1 MDAQIYADTREW
13 PFYFHFFFSLLFS
26 MCVCE
31 RLLLFFWVKFMTIIV
46 LFVGSH
52 FQFCFVCYCST
63 ALVRFIVFF
72 FFLADIVRI
81 KAIRSEFFPSSIPF
95 FLWINI
101 VWGKW
106 FTENC
111 SNDFELVWTSTT
123 FHFTLELKHES
134 LMIVFQLNVYVL
146 VLLRGFF
153 FSAVVVVVVL
163 GCVLFQLA
171 CGTQFDEQ
179 HMPSVGHPCHAFW
192 PHATIITTK
201 PPMAGNPKHFLRLIR
216 RARRCW
222 WPPIISKRRA
232 HIYML
237 INRD

>member
-13 PFYFHFFFSLLFS
+13 PFYFHFFFLSAVFHVCVWTFALVFLGKIYDDYSAVCWKSFSILL
-26 MCVCE
+26 C
-31 RLLLFFWVKFMTIIV
+31 LLLFHCIGQV
-46 LFVGSH
+46 H
-52 FQFCFVCYCST
+52 C
-63 ALVRFIVFF
+63 F